1 MTIKYYPLVLTAVAF
16 LLFLSGCSEPVDRM
30 ITADGLAVTGELLS
44 IEGSVVTFTP
54 SSSVTLDR
62 SSARI
67 FSSEGSSERGTLSYS
82 EGVFHISSAG
92 GAESFAAEE
101 IEMVVWSSPSLE
113 VVSSLTVP
121 AWDGWINS
129 GIDVREGD
137 IITVTASGNVTMET
151 GTCGPEGLEMYST
164 TTALVPGA
172 TNGQLVM
179 RIAESPGVA
188 VGAEWTGP
196 ATGSGQLYF
205 AVNLPVSSPEPDD
218 GGVFSVDI
226 VRSCGPGPGT
236 AVLYPAAG

>member
-1 MTIKYYPLVLTAVAF
+1 MTIKYPLVLPAVAF
-16 LLFLSGCSEPVDRM
+16 LLFMTGCSEPVDRM
-30 ITADGLAVTGELLS
+30 ITAEGLAVTGELLR
-44 IEGSVVTFTP
+44 IEGSVVSFTG

-67 FSSEGSSERGTLSYS
+67 YLNEGTSERGTLSYS
-82 EGVFHISSAG
+82 EGVFHVSSAQG
-92 GAESFAAEE
+92 SSSFKAEE
-101 IEMVVWSSPSLE
+101 IEMVVWSSPSSEAE
-113 VVSSLTVP
+113 VSLTVP

-129 GIDVREGD
+129 RIDVQEGD
-137 IITVTASGNVTMET
+137 LITVTASGNVTMET

-196 ATGSGQLYF
+196 AAGSGQLYF
-205 AVNLPVSSPEPDD
+205 AVNLPVSSPESDD
-218 GGVFSVDI
+218 GGVFSVDV
-226 VRSCGPGPGT
+226 VRSSGPGPEV